1 MGLTQSD
8 FDRLNAIQSEDRVTA
23 KDFDAA
29 EFEVLPEGHYLTVV
43 DDLGM
48 DQYNGTTKEGQPYSC
63 DRIIITLKVL
73 EPAKFAGKLIRFNRI
88 NLFSKSEPEW
98 AKNKR
103 LAFLTATGLVKKG
116 DAAAVAAFK
125 WGSIW
130 KPTPMKF
137 VFELEHRMGEDK
149 DGNKRLQTQGKG
161 FNSGFKSALLWG
173 TPGIDPA
180 GTNPAAARTEPKSP
194 ATVTGQAHPKPQAQG
209 QAQPAAATGSNKF
222 DGL

>member
-8 FDRLNAIQSEDRVTA
+8 FDRLNAIQAEDKVTA
-23 KDFDAA
+23 KDFDGA

-43 DDLGM
+43 DDLSM
-48 DQYNGTTKEGQPYSC
+48 DQYNGTTKEGHPYSC

-73 EPAKFAGKLIRFNRI
+73 EPVRFAGKLIRFNRI
-88 NLFSKSEPEW
+88 NLFAKGEPEW

-103 LAFLTATGLVKKG
+103 LAFLTSTGLVKKG
-116 DAAAVAAFK
+116 DSAAVAAFK
-125 WGSIW
+125 WGSLLR
-130 KPTPMKF
+130 PTPMKF

-173 TPGIDPA
+173 TPGVDPA
-180 GTNPAAARTEPKSP
+180 GANPAAARTEPKS
-194 ATVTGQAHPKPQAQG
+194 AGQAQPKP
-209 QAQPAAATGSNKF
+209 QAQPAAATGDGGKF
-222 DGL
+222 KDL